1 MQVLQRAERPCY
13 KVGMHERHFE
23 RLGINHVFPL
33 FSPAAFNLQRNVPCK
48 KFNSYLFIFWPFDMT
63 LMNPWI
69 QRKISSWFGW
79 FFFQFSFL
87 AVFSVQ
93 AQIPSLE
100 FWHGIPHLKRKGC
113 SLRRKWL
120 SPFIM
125 CLSSII
131 MTREGATMASKN
143 GQWLKKAEDEP
154 FLSRHMTTHR
164 QLSTVMLC
172 AEMKMLP
179 TRNCLDASSHSSLL
193 LSDVVVWR
201 IFSNNEFFR
210 PGFFAIAD
218 FSQFV
223 FVDNFPELSWE
234 RAVKNQARKI
244 TDWLFFRSC
253 SFQLKKSQFDQK
265 HSFSHIVVSTLKQIR
280 AQTK

>member
-1 MQVLQRAERPCY
+1 
-13 KVGMHERHFE
+13 
-23 RLGINHVFPL
+23 
-33 FSPAAFNLQRNVPCK
+33 
-48 KFNSYLFIFWPFDMT
+48 
-63 LMNPWI
+63 
-69 QRKISSWFGW
+69 
-79 FFFQFSFL
+79 
-87 AVFSVQ
+87 
-93 AQIPSLE
+93 
-100 FWHGIPHLKRKGC
+100 
-113 SLRRKWL
+113 
-120 SPFIM
+120 
-125 CLSSII
+125 
-131 MTREGATMASKN
+131 MASKN

-223 FVDNFPELSWE
+223 FVDNFPELS
-234 RAVKNQARKI
+234 
-244 TDWLFFRSC
+244 
-253 SFQLKKSQFDQK
+253 
-265 HSFSHIVVSTLKQIR
+265 
-280 AQTK
+280 